1 MPNQDKQ
8 DGNKELMQV
17 LKHGIPYEG
26 PTIVVDTREQKP
38 YGFNGE
44 VPTVKAALKAGDYS
58 VLGFEEQIMVERKS
72 LSDLVRC
79 VGSDRRRFMKQM
91 KRLLEIGLTGE
102 IMLVV
107 ESSWEEI
114 AIGQW
119 RATRIKPAQVEG
131 TLLALMGMGIPVCLS
146 SSWSGGQRLTE
157 RFLIGAHRRVTKGFR
172 AKGR

>member
-1 MPNQDKQ
+1 MS
-8 DGNKELMQV
+8 NKELLQV
-17 LKHGIPYEG
+17 LKNGVPYVG

-44 VPTVKAALKAGDYS
+44 IPTTKQALKAGDYS
-58 VLGFEEQIMVERKS
+58 VVGFEDQIMVERKS

-91 KRLLEIGLTGE
+91 KRLLQIGKDGGE
-102 IMLVV
+102 ILLMV

-114 AIGQW
+114 AKGRW

-131 TLLALMGMGIPVCLS
+131 TILALMGMGIPVCLGTTWES
-146 SSWSGGQRLTE
+146 SERLTE
-157 RFLIGAHRRVTKGFR
+157 RFLVGAHRRLTLGFR
-172 AKGR
+172 H